1 MTPVIELHG
10 VYIAFESQ
18 EVLHGIDLSVLP
30 GEILTIMGG
39 SGSGKS
45 VLLRLIAGLI
55 KPDRGEIRI
64 DGTNT
69 VPLNEDEMLRF
80 RQRMGVVFQ
89 QAALFDS
96 MSVADNIAYPLR
108 EHAMLDEEAIQRRV
122 AELLEIVGLPG
133 IQEKYPAELSG
144 GMRKRVGIARAL
156 AMKPAM
162 VLYDEPTSG
171 LDPSNSKMIS
181 QLIVHVATTFG
192 TTSIV
197 VSHDLYWSL
206 KISSRV
212 ALIYNGKIIAA
223 GTPAEFQSSPVPE
236 VQAFLAG
243 DLHC

>member
-1 MTPVIELHG
+1 MTPVIELHA
-10 VYIAFESQ
+10 VHIAFESH
-18 EVLHGIDLSVLP
+18 EVLRGLDLSVMT
-30 GEILTIMGG
+30 GEILTVMGG

-55 KPDRGEIRI
+55 KPDQGEIRI
-64 DGTNT
+64 AGTDI
-69 VPLNEDEMLRF
+69 VPLNEDEMLSF

-108 EHAMLDEEAIQRRV
+108 EHTMLDEASIQLRV
-122 AELLEIVGLPG
+122 AELLDIVGLPG
-133 IQEKYPAELSG
+133 IQEKFPAELSG

-171 LDPSNSKMIS
+171 LDPGNSKLIS
-181 QLIVHVATTFG
+181 QLIMQVADTFG
-192 TTSIV
+192 TTSVV

-206 KISSRV
+206 QISTRV
-212 ALIYNGKIIAA
+212 ALIYDGKIIAIGA
-223 GTPAEFQSSPVPE
+223 PAAIQSSPIPE

-243 DLHC
+243 DLH

>member
-1 MTPVIELHG
+1 MPPVIELHD
-10 VYIAFESQ
+10 VRIAFESH
-18 EVLHGIDLSVLP
+18 EVLRGIDLAVLK

-45 VLLRLIAGLI
+45 VLLRLLAGLI
-55 KPDRGEIRI
+55 KPNRGEIRI
-64 DGTNT
+64 EGTNT
-69 VPLNEDEMLRF
+69 VPLSEDEMLSF

-108 EHAMLDEEAIQRRV
+108 EHAMLDEDVIQQRV
-122 AELLEIVGLPG
+122 AELLDIVGLPG
-133 IQEKYPAELSG
+133 MQEKYPAELSG

-156 AMKPAM
+156 ALKPAI

-181 QLIVHVATTFG
+181 QLIMQVAETFG

-206 KISSRV
+206 TISSRV
-212 ALIYNGKIIAA
+212 ALIYHGKIIAV
-223 GTPAEFQSSPVPE
+223 GTPAEIQASSVPE

>member
-1 MTPVIELHG
+1 MPPIIELHD
-10 VYIAFESQ
+10 VHIAFEGQ
-18 EVLHGIDLSVLP
+18 EVLRGIDLAVLNS
-30 GEILTIMGG
+30 EILTIMGG

-45 VLLRLIAGLI
+45 VLLRLLAGLI
-55 KPDRGEIRI
+55 KPDRGEIYI
-64 DGTNT
+64 DGTDT
-69 VPLNEDEMLRF
+69 VPLNEAEMLSF

-108 EHAMLDEEAIQRRV
+108 EHAMLDEEAIQKRV
-122 AELLEIVGLPG
+122 AELLDIVGLPG
-133 IQEKYPAELSG
+133 IHEKYPAELSG

-156 AMKPAM
+156 ALKPAI

-171 LDPSNSKMIS
+171 LDPGNAKLIS
-181 QLIVHVATTFG
+181 QLIVQVAAAFG

-197 VSHDLYWSL
+197 VSHDLFWSL

-212 ALIYNGKIIAA
+212 ALIYRGEVIAV
-223 GTPAEFQSSPVPE
+223 GTPAEIQASPIPE
-236 VQAFLAG
+236 VQAFLMG

>member
-1 MTPVIELHG
+1 MTPVIELRS
-10 VYIAFESQ
+10 VSIAFESP
-18 EVLHGIDLSVLP
+18 EVLRGIDLSVMK

-64 DGTNT
+64 DATDI
-69 VPLNEDEMLRF
+69 VPLNEDAMLSF

-108 EHAMLDEEAIQRRV
+108 EHAVLDEVAIQQQV
-122 AELLEIVGLPG
+122 AELLNIVGLPG
-133 IQEKYPAELSG
+133 IQAKFPAELSG
-144 GMRKRVGIARAL
+144 GMRKRVGVARAL
-156 AMKPAM
+156 AMKPAI

-171 LDPSNSKMIS
+171 LDPGNSKMIS
-181 QLIVHVATTFG
+181 QLIMQVAETFG
-192 TTSIV
+192 TTSVV

-206 KISSRV
+206 KISTRV
-212 ALIYNGKIIAA
+212 ALIYDGKIIAV
-223 GTPAEFQSSPVPE
+223 GTPAELQSSPIPE

-243 DLHC
+243 DLY

>member
-1 MTPVIELHG
+1 MTPVIELHA
-10 VYIAFESQ
+10 VHIAFESH
-18 EVLHGIDLSVLP
+18 EVLRGLDLSVMT
-30 GEILTIMGG
+30 GEILTVMGG

-55 KPDRGEIRI
+55 KPDQGEIRI
-64 DGTNT
+64 AGTDI

-108 EHAMLDEEAIQRRV
+108 EHTMLDEASIQLRV
-122 AELLEIVGLPG
+122 AELLDIVGLPG
-133 IQEKYPAELSG
+133 IQEKFPAELSG

-171 LDPSNSKMIS
+171 LDPGNSKLIS
-181 QLIVHVATTFG
+181 QLIMQVADTFG
-192 TTSIV
+192 TTSVV

-206 KISSRV
+206 QISTRV
-212 ALIYNGKIIAA
+212 ALIYDGKIIAIGA
-223 GTPAEFQSSPVPE
+223 PAAIQSSPIPE

-243 DLHC
+243 DLH

>member
-1 MTPVIELHG
+1 MSPIIDLHN
-10 VYIAFESQ
+10 VHIAFESP
-18 EVLHGIDLSVLP
+18 EVLRGIDLSVMK

-64 DGTNT
+64 DGTDI
-69 VPLNEDEMLRF
+69 VPLNEDAMLGF

-96 MSVADNIAYPLR
+96 MSVADNIAFPLR
-108 EHAMLDEEAIQRRV
+108 EHAMLDEAATQQRV
-122 AELLEIVGLPG
+122 AELLDVVGLPG
-133 IQEKYPAELSG
+133 IQEQFPAELSG

-156 AMKPAM
+156 AMKPAI

-171 LDPSNSKMIS
+171 LDPSNAKLIS
-181 QLIVHVATTFG
+181 QLILQVAETFG

-206 KISSRV
+206 KISTRV
-212 ALIYNGKIIAA
+212 ALIYDGKITAV
-223 GTPAEFQSSPVPE
+223 GTPAEFQSSPIPE

-243 DLHC
+243 DLH

>member
-1 MTPVIELHG
+1 MSAMIELHG
-10 VYIAFESQ
+10 VRIAFDGH
-18 EVLHGIDLSVLP
+18 EVLRGIDLTVAE

-45 VLLRLIAGLI
+45 VLLRLLAGLI
-55 KPDRGEIRI
+55 KPNRGEIRI
-64 DGTNT
+64 HGTDI
-69 VPLNEDEMLRF
+69 VPLDEDEMLSV

-96 MSVADNIAYPLR
+96 MSVAENIAYPLR
-108 EHAMLDEEAIQRRV
+108 EHVMLEEEAIQQRV
-122 AELLEIVGLPG
+122 AELLNIVGLPG
-133 IQEKYPAELSG
+133 IQQKYPAELSG

-156 AMKPAM
+156 ALKPAL

-171 LDPSNSKMIS
+171 LDPGNSKMIS
-181 QLIVHVATTFG
+181 QLIVQVSKAFG

-212 ALIYNGKIIAA
+212 ALIYRGKIITA
-223 GTPAEFQSSPVPE
+223 GTPTEIESSPIPE

-243 DLHC
+243 DLH

>member
-1 MTPVIELHG
+1 MDPAIKIRDLR
-10 VYIAFESQ
+10 IAFDSN
-18 EVLHGIDLSVLP
+18 EVLRGIDLCVMK
-30 GEILTIMGG
+30 GETLTIMGG

-55 KPDRGEIRI
+55 KPDLGEIRI
-64 DGTNT
+64 EGTDT
-69 VPLNEDEMLRF
+69 VPLNEADMLSF
-80 RQRMGVVFQ
+80 RQRMGMVFQ

-108 EHAMLDEEAIQRRV
+108 EHAMLDEAAVQQRV
-122 AELLEIVGLPG
+122 AELLEIVGLPDT
-133 IQEKYPAELSG
+133 QEKFPAELSG

-156 AMKPAM
+156 AMKPAI

-171 LDPSNSKMIS
+171 LDPGNAKMIS
-181 QLIVHVATTFG
+181 QLIMQVAESFG

-212 ALIYNGKIIAA
+212 ALIYQGKLVTV
-223 GTPAEFQSSPVPE
+223 GTPAEIQSSAIPE

-243 DLHC
+243 DLH

>member
-10 VYIAFESQ
+10 VHIAFESP
-18 EVLHGIDLSVLP
+18 EVLRGVDLSVMK

-55 KPDRGEIRI
+55 KPDQGEIRI
-64 DGTNT
+64 DGTDI
-69 VPLNEDEMLRF
+69 VPLNEDEMLSF

-108 EHAMLDEEAIQRRV
+108 EHAMLDEPAIQQRV
-122 AELLEIVGLPG
+122 TELLDIVGLPG
-133 IQEKYPAELSG
+133 IQEKFPAELSG

-156 AMKPAM
+156 AMKPSI

-171 LDPSNSKMIS
+171 LDPGNAKMIS
-181 QLIVHVATTFG
+181 LLIMQVAETFG

-206 KISSRV
+206 KISTRV
-212 ALIYNGKIIAA
+212 ALIYDGKIVAV
-223 GTPAEFQSSPVPE
+223 GTPAAIQASPIPE

-243 DLHC
+243 DLH

>member
-1 MTPVIELHG
+1 MTPVIELQG
-10 VYIAFESQ
+10 VRLAFDSH
-18 EVLHGIDLSVLP
+18 EVLRGIDLSVVKS
-30 GEILTIMGG
+30 ETLTIMGG

-55 KPDRGEIRI
+55 KPDLGEIRI
-64 DGTNT
+64 DGTDI
-69 VPLNEDEMLRF
+69 VPLNEDEMLSV

-108 EHAMLDEEAIQRRV
+108 EHAMLDEGAIQQRV

-133 IQEKYPAELSG
+133 IQEKYAAELSG

-181 QLIVHVATTFG
+181 QLIMQVAETFG

-206 KISSRV
+206 KISARV
-212 ALIYNGKIIAA
+212 ALIYDGKIIAV
-223 GTPAEFQSSPVPE
+223 GTPAEFQSSPIPA

>member
-1 MTPVIELHG
+1 MIPSIELKG
-10 VYIAFESQ
+10 VHIAFEGHA
-18 EVLHGIDLSVLP
+18 VLRGIDLTVSE

-45 VLLRLIAGLI
+45 VLLKLMAGLI
-55 KPDRGEIRI
+55 KPDAGKICI
-64 DGTNT
+64 SGTDI
-69 VPLNEDEMLRF
+69 VPLEEEDLLSF

-96 MSVADNIAYPLR
+96 MTVADNVAYPLL
-108 EHAMLDEEAIQRRV
+108 EHASLDVQEIHRRV

-133 IQEKYPAELSG
+133 IQEKFPAELSG

-156 AMKPAM
+156 ALKPAI

-171 LDPSNSKMIS
+171 LDPSNAKLIS
-181 QLIVHVATTFG
+181 ELIARLTKTFA

-197 VSHDLYWSL
+197 VSHDLRWSFV
-206 KISSRV
+206 ISSRV
-212 ALIYNGKIIAA
+212 ALLYRGKLIAVD
-223 GTPAEFQSSPVPE
+223 TPSVLQTASISE

-243 DLHC
+243 DLH

>member
-1 MTPVIELHG
+1 MPAIIELRDVH
-10 VYIAFESQ
+10 IAFEGQ
-18 EVLHGIDLSVLP
+18 EVLRGIDLSVLT

-55 KPDRGEIRI
+55 KPDRGEIYI

-69 VPLNEDEMLRF
+69 VPLDEDEMLSF
-80 RQRMGVVFQ
+80 RRRMGVVFQ

-108 EHAMLDEEAIQRRV
+108 EHAMLDEDAIQMRV
-122 AELLEIVGLPG
+122 AELLEVVGLPG
-133 IQEKYPAELSG
+133 IQGKFPAELSG
-144 GMRKRVGIARAL
+144 GMRKRIGIARAL
-156 AMKPAM
+156 ALKPAI

-171 LDPSNSKMIS
+171 LDPGNAKLIS
-181 QLIVHVATTFG
+181 QLIVQVAQAFG

-197 VSHDLYWSL
+197 VSHDLFWSL
-206 KISSRV
+206 KISTRV
-212 ALIYNGKIIAA
+212 ALIYGGKLIAV
-223 GTPAEFQSSPVPE
+223 GTPAEIQASPIPE
-236 VQAFLAG
+236 VQAFLVG

>member
-1 MTPVIELHG
+1 MIELHA
-10 VYIAFESQ
+10 VYVAFDSH
-18 EVLHGIDLSVLP
+18 EVLRGIDLSVMN

-64 DGTNT
+64 DGTDI
-69 VPLNEDEMLRF
+69 VPLNEGAMLSF

-108 EHAMLDEEAIQRRV
+108 EHAMLDEASIQPRV
-122 AELLEIVGLPG
+122 AELLDIVGLPG
-133 IQEKYPAELSG
+133 IQEKFPAELSG

-156 AMKPAM
+156 AMKPAL

-171 LDPSNSKMIS
+171 LDPGNSKLIS
-181 QLIVHVATTFG
+181 QLITQVATTFG
-192 TTSIV
+192 TTSMV

-206 KISSRV
+206 QISTRV
-212 ALIYNGKIIAA
+212 ALMYGGQIIAV
-223 GTPAEFQSSPVPE
+223 GTPADIQSSPISE

-243 DLHC
+243 DLH

>member
-1 MTPVIELHG
+1 MTPIIELHA
-10 VYIAFESQ
+10 VHIAFESH
-18 EVLHGIDLSVLP
+18 EVLRGIDLSVMK

-64 DGTNT
+64 DGTDS
-69 VPLNEDEMLRF
+69 VPLNEDAMLSF

-96 MSVADNIAYPLR
+96 MSVGDNIAYPLR
-108 EHAMLDEEAIQRRV
+108 EHAMLAEGTIQQRV
-122 AELLEIVGLPG
+122 AELLDIVGLPG
-133 IQEKYPAELSG
+133 IQEQFPAELSG

-156 AMKPAM
+156 AMKPAI

-171 LDPSNSKMIS
+171 LDPGNAKMIS
-181 QLIVHVATTFG
+181 QLIMQVAETFG

-206 KISSRV
+206 KISTRV
-212 ALIYNGKIIAA
+212 ALIYDGKIIAVA
-223 GTPAEFQSSPVPE
+223 TPAEFQSSPIPK

-243 DLHC
+243 DLH

>member
-1 MTPVIELHG
+1 MSAIIEVDG
-10 VYIAFESQ
+10 VHIAFDGH
-18 EVLHGIDLSVLP
+18 EVLRGIDLTVAE

-45 VLLRLIAGLI
+45 VMLRLLAGLI
-55 KPDRGEIRI
+55 KPTRGEIRI
-64 DGTNT
+64 YGTDI
-69 VPLNEDEMLRF
+69 VPLDEEEMLSVR
-80 RQRMGVVFQ
+80 RRMGVVFQ

-108 EHAMLDEEAIQRRV
+108 EHAVLAEAAVQQRV
-122 AELLEIVGLPG
+122 AELLDIVGLPG
-133 IQEKYPAELSG
+133 IQQNFPAELSG

-156 AMKPAM
+156 ALNPAI

-171 LDPSNSKMIS
+171 LDPGNSKMIS
-181 QLIVHVATTFG
+181 QLIVQVSKAFG
-192 TTSIV
+192 TTSVV

-212 ALIYNGKIIAA
+212 ALIYQGKIVAA
-223 GTPAEFQSSPVPE
+223 GTPAEIESSSVAE

-243 DLHC
+243 DLH

>member
-1 MTPVIELHG
+1 MSPIIELHA
-10 VYIAFESQ
+10 VHIAFDDH
-18 EVLHGIDLSVLP
+18 EVLRGIDLAVKK

-64 DGTNT
+64 DGTDI
-69 VPLNEDEMLRF
+69 VPLNEETMLSF
-80 RQRMGVVFQ
+80 RQRMGIVFQ

-108 EHAMLDEEAIQRRV
+108 EHAMLDEASIRPRV
-122 AELLEIVGLPG
+122 AELLDIVGLPE
-133 IQEKYPAELSG
+133 IQEQFPSELSG

-156 AMKPAM
+156 AMKPAL

-171 LDPSNSKMIS
+171 LDPGNAKLIS
-181 QLIVHVATTFG
+181 QLIMQVATTFG
-192 TTSIV
+192 TTSVV

-206 KISSRV
+206 QISTRV
-212 ALIYNGKIIAA
+212 ALIYSGKIVAV
-223 GTPAEFQSSPVPE
+223 GTPTEFQASPTPE

-243 DLHC
+243 DLH

>member
-1 MTPVIELHG
+1 MGAIIE
-10 VYIAFESQ
+10 VDRVRIAFNGH
-18 EVLHGIDLSVLP
+18 EVLRGIDLTVAE

-45 VLLRLIAGLI
+45 VMLRLLAGLI
-55 KPDRGEIRI
+55 KPTRGEIRI
-64 DGTNT
+64 YGTDI
-69 VPLNEDEMLRF
+69 VPLDEEEMLSV

-108 EHAMLDEEAIQRRV
+108 EHAMLEEEAMQQRV

-133 IQEKYPAELSG
+133 IQQKFPAELSG

-156 AMKPAM
+156 ALKPAI

-171 LDPSNSKMIS
+171 LDPGNSKMIS
-181 QLIVHVATTFG
+181 QLILQVSKAFG
-192 TTSIV
+192 TTSVV

-212 ALIYNGKIIAA
+212 ALIYQGKIIAA
-223 GTPAEFQSSPVPE
+223 GTPAEIESSPMPD

-243 DLHC
+243 DLH

>member
-1 MTPVIELHG
+1 MPPVIELHR
-10 VYIAFESQ
+10 VRIAFESH
-18 EVLHGIDLSVLP
+18 EVLRGIDLSVLR

-64 DGTNT
+64 DGTDI
-69 VPLNEDEMLRF
+69 VPLNEDEMLTF

-108 EHAMLDEEAIQRRV
+108 EHAMLDEAAIQQRV
-122 AELLEIVGLPG
+122 AELLDIVGLPG
-133 IQEKYPAELSG
+133 IQAKFPAELSG

-156 AMKPAM
+156 AMKPAI

-171 LDPSNSKMIS
+171 LDPGNSKLIS
-181 QLIVHVATTFG
+181 QLIMQVAETFG

-206 KISSRV
+206 QISTRV
-212 ALIYNGKIIAA
+212 ALIYDGNIVAV
-223 GTPAEFQSSPVPE
+223 GTPGAIRSSPLPE

-243 DLHC
+243 DLH

>member
-1 MTPVIELHG
+1 MAPVIELHA
-10 VYIAFESQ
+10 VHIAFESP
-18 EVLHGIDLSVLP
+18 EVLRGIDLSVLR

-64 DGTNT
+64 EGTDI
-69 VPLNEDEMLRF
+69 VPLNEDAMLSF

-108 EHAMLDEEAIQRRV
+108 EHAMLDEATIQQRV
-122 AELLEIVGLPG
+122 AELLDIVGLPG
-133 IQEKYPAELSG
+133 IQEKFPAELSG

-156 AMKPAM
+156 AMKPAI

-171 LDPSNSKMIS
+171 LDPGNSKMIS
-181 QLIVHVATTFG
+181 QLILQVSETFG

-197 VSHDLYWSL
+197 VSHDLHWSL
-206 KISSRV
+206 KISTRV
-212 ALIYNGKIIAA
+212 ALIYDGKIIVI
-223 GTPAEFQSSPVPE
+223 GTPAEIQSSPIPA

-243 DLHC
+243 DLH

>member
-1 MTPVIELHG
+1 MTPVIELHA
-10 VYIAFESQ
+10 VHIAFDSP
-18 EVLHGIDLSVLP
+18 EVLQGIDLSVMK

-64 DGTNT
+64 DGTDI
-69 VPLNEDEMLRF
+69 VPLNEDAMLSF
-80 RQRMGVVFQ
+80 RQRMGMVFQ

-108 EHAMLDEEAIQRRV
+108 EHAMLDEAAIQSRV
-122 AELLEIVGLPG
+122 AELLDIVGLPG
-133 IQEKYPAELSG
+133 IQEQFPAELSG

-156 AMKPAM
+156 AMKPAI

-181 QLIVHVATTFG
+181 QLIMQVASTFG
-192 TTSIV
+192 TTSVV

-206 KISSRV
+206 KISTRV
-212 ALIYNGKIIAA
+212 ALIYDGKIIVV
-223 GTPAEFQSSPVPE
+223 GTPAAIQSSPIPE

-243 DLHC
+243 DLH